1 MPSNAHRRGS
11 STGIASALK
20 PESMI
25 SETFKCSVCGGAMHR
40 VKVLPCKLGRL
51 TRYRC
56 TCGHCEDLPD
66 DKVPGSVQPKEDF
79 VLEGFQEMP

>member
-1 MPSNAHRRGS
+1 
-11 STGIASALK
+11 
-20 PESMI
+20 
-25 SETFKCSVCGGAMHR
+25 MHR

-51 TRYRC
+51 TRFRC

-66 DKVPGSVQPKEDF
+66 EKLPTAGNGQDDF